1 MVTECCAWNGGRATT
16 ALLCP
21 PVFHR
26 MSLIA
31 VARAAFCSSEVG
43 WRLCGMES
51 DDIDCET
58 ESYLPGPTLIISQQ
72 SSSFHLH
79 SLSISLM
86 RSILYEVSIYEVN
99 IQFRGLLQ
107 SVNTT
112 V

>member
-31 VARAAFCSSEVG
+31 EARAAFRSSELG

-51 DDIDCET
+51 DDIDYET
-58 ESYLPGPTLIISQQ
+58 ESYLPAPTLIIIQQ
-72 SSSFHLH
+72 SSSFHFQSIH
-79 SLSISLM
+79 SLSNKP
-86 RSILYEVSIYEVN
+86 YEVN
-99 IQFRGLLQ
+99 SL
-107 SVNTT
+107 
-112 V
+112 